1 MAAHKKVSVAQAAKL
16 LGISKE
22 AVYNRIRR
30 GSLKSVQK
38 GGLKMVVLGD
48 DELTLALKAGGEIN
62 LDDELASDET
72 GELDVMGGEFI
83 EYLKAQIDELKAQKA
98 LLEADKERLYQ
109 EKEQILNQSK
119 NEISDIHKKS
129 DERLLQFL
137 SALSAKPLLAE
148 TIDVEPIEAKYSDK
162 WLSLDE
168 FLQGL
173 SLDKKQHKKVRKR
186 LLKQIGYSKHVVYK
200 DGVILVRKDKNLSK
214 LIGEI

>member
-48 DELTLALKAGGEIN
+48 EELALALKSGNEIN
-62 LDDELASDET
+62 LNDELNSDEASEF
-72 GELDVMGGEFI
+72 GAVNGEFI

-98 LLEADKERLYQ
+98 SLEADKERLYQ

-119 NEISDIHKKS
+119 SEISAIHKKS

-137 SALSAKPLLAE
+137 SALSAKPLLTD

-173 SLDKKQHKKVRKR
+173 SLDKKQAKKARKR
-186 LLKQIGYSKHVVYK
+186 LLKQVGYSKHVVYK
-200 DGVILVRKDKNLSK
+200 DGLILIRKDKNLSK